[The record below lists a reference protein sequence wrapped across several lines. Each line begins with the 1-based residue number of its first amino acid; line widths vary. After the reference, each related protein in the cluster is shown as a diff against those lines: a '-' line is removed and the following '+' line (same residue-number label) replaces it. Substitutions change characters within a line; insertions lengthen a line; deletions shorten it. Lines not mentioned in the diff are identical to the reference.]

1 MRTIRRFALLCA
13 VAATLSGCA
22 HRQLEHAS
30 LTLFSFPGVGQPLRE
45 EAAGA
50 AIPYR
55 PGASCYGWRLTFDP
69 VDAQVTLNELL
80 LLPEPAQSWGSSGGR
95 TSVADD
101 LMSSSTQWIVS
112 GQRGK
117 AEKSWCVLDGD
128 PLGTYK
134 FVVSDKDGE
143 LGRVDFRLVP

>member
-1 MRTIRRFALLCA
+1 MTSIRQLAFLCA
-13 VAATLSGCA
+13 IAAALPGCA

-30 LTLFSFPGVGQPLRE
+30 LSLFSFPGIGEPLRE
-45 EAAGA
+45 EPAGA

-55 PGASCYGWRLTFDP
+55 PGTSCYGWRLTFDP

-80 LLPEPAQSWGSSGGR
+80 LLPEPAQSWGGSGR
-95 TSVADD
+95 SVIADD

-117 AEKSWCVLDGD
+117 AEKSWCVLQGD
-128 PLGTYK
+128 PVGTYK